1 MLNFVNYIDRTT
13 MHLQTIIANS
23 LIYFTIHNKTTP
35 IDNDTRLIIMWL
47 REYSCCINTFIA
59 YRVIILRYF
68 LWLKYNNLSISA
80 TTSYHFL
87 AYAEFLRAPPPS
99 WCNIHRQKFNN
110 PDWRPLQ
117 KPLSLSSIKRN
128 LLKIRQ
134 MYIYLFH
141 SGYIDFKVF
150 NLRLYNYRQ
159 QPPATEDKYL
169 TETEYNILLT
179 YISKMPDN
187 TQHLQHIKQKTSWLF
202 KLLYYTGCRRNELA
216 TATMDDIIFDG
227 RKLWLKVTG
236 KGSKP
241 GKIPIVNELFTAL
254 EHYRQFWGLPSII
267 SRKKSEAHI
276 PLIIHYFSDA
286 TYYPILS
293 GQIWFI
299 TKSICVSIASSTTDL
314 QISNKFLRI
323 SPHWFRHTSATHQ
336 IDSGIDLRIVQQNL
350 RHSNAKTT
358 LRYVHQ
364 DATKRHAETVT
375 KFPANLK

>member
-1 MLNFVNYIDRTT
+1 
-13 MHLQTIIANS
+13 
-23 LIYFTIHNKTTP
+23 
-35 IDNDTRLIIMWL
+35 
-47 REYSCCINTFIA
+47 
-59 YRVIILRYF
+59 
-68 LWLKYNNLSISA
+68 
-80 TTSYHFL
+80 
-87 AYAEFLRAPPPS
+87 
-99 WCNIHRQKFNN
+99 
-110 PDWRPLQ
+110 
-117 KPLSLSSIKRN
+117 
-128 LLKIRQ
+128 

-179 YISKMPDN
+179 HISKMPDN
-187 TQHLQHIKQKTSWLF
+187 TQHLQHIKLKTSWLF

-227 RKLWLKVTG
+227 RKLWLKVIG
-236 KGSKP
+236 KGSVP

-276 PLIIHYFSDA
+276 PLIIHYFSDSN
-286 TYYPILS
+286 YYPIPS

-314 QISNKFLRI
+314 QIANKFLRI

-336 IDSGIDLRIVQQNL
+336 IDSGIDLRVVQQNL
-350 RHSNAKTT
+350 RHSSIQTT
-358 LRYVHQ
+358 LRYVHK
-364 DATKRHAETVT
+364 DAQKRHIETIT
-375 KFPANLK
+375 KFPINLTEIVDNF